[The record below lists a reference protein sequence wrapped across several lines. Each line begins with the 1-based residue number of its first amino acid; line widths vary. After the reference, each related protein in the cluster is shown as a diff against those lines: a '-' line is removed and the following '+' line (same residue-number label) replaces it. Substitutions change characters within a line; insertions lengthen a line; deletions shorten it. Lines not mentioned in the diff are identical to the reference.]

1 MRKKGFFL
9 ILVRTCCF
17 PQCAFSSGNN
27 DGVLECSC
35 CERSWGSGHTVAV
48 ACLFVLL
55 SGTVRLTGLAGCSHP
70 CLLQADPA
78 RASEELAVLRYLG
91 SEDSSKSS
99 FQVQSMLL
107 SSRAH
112 KSFPNS
118 VGFQPANR

>member
-9 ILVRTCCF
+9 ILARICCF

-35 CERSWGSGHTVAV
+35 CERSQDSGHSVAV

-78 RASEELAVLRYLG
+78 RACGELAVLWHLG
-91 SEDSSKSS
+91 SEDNSESS
-99 FQVQSMLL
+99 FQE
-107 SSRAH
+107 
-112 KSFPNS
+112 
-118 VGFQPANR
+118 